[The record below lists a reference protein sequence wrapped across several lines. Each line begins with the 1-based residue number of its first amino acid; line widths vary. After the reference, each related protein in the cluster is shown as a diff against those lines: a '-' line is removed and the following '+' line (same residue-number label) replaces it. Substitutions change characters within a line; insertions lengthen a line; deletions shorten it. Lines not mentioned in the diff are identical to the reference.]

1 MLRAQPDAVAAVLF
15 VTAWGELEV
24 KVRLKGR
31 KKEMLE
37 KAREPKVLER
47 FTSRYGSVT

>member
-24 KVRLKGR
+24 KVRRAEGKEKGDTG
-31 KKEMLE
+31 ES
-37 KAREPKVLER
+37 A
-47 FTSRYGSVT
+47 GA